1 MAVHCEARS
10 DHVRVVTLD
19 RPERRNALDDATLE
33 ALAAAVTE
41 APAGT
46 RVLVVRGAA
55 GHFCSG
61 ADLTV
66 VEDTAFA
73 ARLRAVLTAF
83 RAAPFPTIAAVEGA
97 ALGAG
102 TQLAVACDL
111 RTAAAG
117 SQFGIPAA
125 KLGLMVDHWTVQ
137 RLVTMAG
144 QGTARAMLLAA
155 DVLSGEDAFRLG
167 VVQRLCS
174 PDDALAWADDIA
186 SKAPLTIT
194 GHKLMLNALDP
205 ELPDA
210 PEVVAAFGAAWASE
224 DFAEGLA
231 AFHAR
236 RPPEFK
242 GR

>member
-1 MAVHCEARS
+1 M
-10 DHVRVVTLD
+10 RVVTLD

-33 ALAAAVTE
+33 EIAAAVVE

-46 RVLVVRGAA
+46 RVLVVRGAG

-66 VEDTAFA
+66 VEDAGFA
-73 ARLRAVLTAF
+73 ARLRAVLAAL

-111 RTAAAG
+111 RTATPTA
-117 SQFGIPAA
+117 QFGIPAA

-155 DVLSGEDAFRLG
+155 EVLSGDGRPPPRA
-167 VVQRLCS
+167 
-174 PDDALAWADDIA
+174 
-186 SKAPLTIT
+186 
-194 GHKLMLNALDP
+194 
-205 ELPDA
+205 
-210 PEVVAAFGAAWASE
+210 GAA
-224 DFAEGLA
+224 
-231 AFHAR
+231 AR
-236 RPPEFK
+236 ATSDEALEL
-242 GR
+242 GRRDRRAGRRSRSPATS

>member
-1 MAVHCEARS
+1 MPVHVEARS
-10 DHVRVVTLD
+10 EHVRVVTLD
-19 RPERRNALDDATLE
+19 RPERRNALDDPTLE
-33 ALAAAVTE
+33 SLADAVTG
-41 APAGT
+41 APAAT
-46 RVLVVRGAA
+46 RALVLRGSG

-111 RTAAAG
+111 RTTTPSA
-117 SQFGIPAA
+117 QFGIPAA

-155 DVLSGEDAFRLG
+155 EVLTGEDAHRLG
-167 VVQRLCS
+167 LAQRLGS
-174 PDDALAWADDIA
+174 PDDAQDWADDIA
-186 SKAPLTIT
+186 AKAPLTIT
-194 GHKLMLNALDP
+194 GHKLMLNALDAD
-205 ELPDA
+205 LPDA
-210 PEVVAAFGAAWASE
+210 PEVTAAFAAAWASE

-231 AFHAR
+231 AFHDR
-236 RPPEFK
+236 RPATFK